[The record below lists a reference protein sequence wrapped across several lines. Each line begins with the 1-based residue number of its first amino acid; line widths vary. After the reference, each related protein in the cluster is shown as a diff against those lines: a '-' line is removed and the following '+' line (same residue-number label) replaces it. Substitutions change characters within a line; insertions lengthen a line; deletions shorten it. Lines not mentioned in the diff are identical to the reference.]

1 MLDLFREICVE
12 ISSLIRFVFVFVFV
26 LLCFDS
32 PLIIGATK
40 EVSVT
45 HRQDVI
51 NFHKLVETEIA

>member
-12 ISSLIRFVFVFVFV
+12 ISSLIRFVFVFM
-26 LLCFDS
+26 LPCFDS

>member
-12 ISSLIRFVFVFVFV
+12 ISSLIRFVFVFV